1 MDRKPCRTSKIVN
14 LNHPMKRF
22 LFVILSLVVAF
33 AAKAQ
38 LPQVELKDLQG
49 NLVNTSELNN
59 EGKPFILSFF
69 ATWCK
74 PCLRELKAIH
84 EVYVDWQE
92 ETGVKL
98 VAVSIDE
105 GQNADRVKPLV
116 DGLGFEYEVL
126 LDPNGDFKR
135 AMNVNM
141 IPHVFIIDGNGQVVY
156 NHTGYTD
163 GGEQELIAKVRELL
177 TNKE

>member
-1 MDRKPCRTSKIVN
+1 MKHLLSTLLFFLIV
-14 LNHPMKRF
+14 P
-22 LFVILSLVVAF
+22 VAH
-33 AAKAQ
+33 AQ
-38 LPQVELKDLQG
+38 LPKVELKDLQG
-49 NLVNTSELNN
+49 KSVNTSELNN
-59 EGKPFILSFF
+59 EGKPFIVSFF

-74 PCLRELKAIH
+74 PCLRELKAIN
-84 EVYVDWQE
+84 EVYEDWQE

-105 GQNADRVKPLV
+105 GQNTDRVKPLM
-116 DGLGFEYEVL
+116 DALGLEYEVL

-141 IPHVFIIDGNGQVVY
+141 IPHVFVIDGKGNVAY
-156 NHTGYTD
+156 AHTGYTE

-177 TNKE
+177 KSEE

>member
-1 MDRKPCRTSKIVN
+1 MKHLLSILLTLIVVT
-14 LNHPMKRF
+14 L
-22 LFVILSLVVAF
+22 AQ
-33 AAKAQ
+33 AQ
-38 LPQVELKDLQG
+38 LPQVKLKDLQ
-49 NLVNTSELNN
+49 NNEVNTSELGND
-59 EGKPFILSFF
+59 GKPFILSFF

-84 EVYVDWQE
+84 EEYLDWQE

-98 VAVSIDE
+98 VAISIDE

-116 DGLGFEYEVL
+116 DALGFEYEVL

-135 AMNVNM
+135 AMNVNI
-141 IPHVFIIDGNGQVVY
+141 IPHVFIIDGRGRVAY
-156 NHTGYTD
+156 THSGYSE

-177 TNKE
+177 ETSGE

>member
-1 MDRKPCRTSKIVN
+1 
-14 LNHPMKRF
+14 MKHI
-22 LFVILSLVVAF
+22 LTILLSLVVVTIAQ
-33 AAKAQ
+33 AQ
-38 LPQVELKDLQG
+38 LPQVELKDLQ
-49 NLVNTSELNN
+49 NNVVNTSELSN
-59 EGKPFILSFF
+59 EGKPFIISFF

-84 EVYVDWQE
+84 EEYVDWQE

-98 VAVSIDE
+98 IAVSIDE

-116 DGLGFEYEVL
+116 DALGFDYEVL

-141 IPHVFIIDGNGQVVY
+141 VPHVFVIEGKGRIAFS
-156 NHTGYTD
+156 HSGYTE

-177 TNKE
+177 QASAE

>member
-1 MDRKPCRTSKIVN
+1 MKHLLSILLFFLIV
-14 LNHPMKRF
+14 P
-22 LFVILSLVVAF
+22 VAH
-33 AAKAQ
+33 AQ

-49 NLVNTSELNN
+49 KSINTSKLNN
-59 EGKPFILSFF
+59 EGKPFIVSFF

-74 PCLRELKAIH
+74 PCLRELKAIN
-84 EVYVDWQE
+84 EVYEDWQE

-105 GQNADRVKPLV
+105 GQNTDRVKPLM
-116 DGLGFEYEVL
+116 DALGLEYEVL

-141 IPHVFIIDGNGQVVY
+141 IPHVFVIDGKGNVAY
-156 NHTGYTD
+156 AHTGYTE

-177 TNKE
+177 KSEE

>member
-1 MDRKPCRTSKIVN
+1 MKHLLSILLTLIVVT
-14 LNHPMKRF
+14 L
-22 LFVILSLVVAF
+22 AQ
-33 AAKAQ
+33 AQ
-38 LPQVELKDLQG
+38 LPQVKLKDLQ
-49 NLVNTSELNN
+49 NNEVNTSELSND
-59 EGKPFILSFF
+59 GKPFILSFF

-84 EVYVDWQE
+84 EEYLDWQE

-98 VAVSIDE
+98 VAISIDE

-116 DGLGFEYEVL
+116 DALGFEYEVL

-135 AMNVNM
+135 AMNVNI
-141 IPHVFIIDGNGQVVY
+141 IPHVFIIDGRGRVAY
-156 NHTGYTD
+156 THSGYSE

-177 TNKE
+177 ESSGE

>member
-1 MDRKPCRTSKIVN
+1 MKHLLSILLTLIVVT
-14 LNHPMKRF
+14 L
-22 LFVILSLVVAF
+22 AQ
-33 AAKAQ
+33 AQ
-38 LPQVELKDLQG
+38 LPQVKLKDLQ
-49 NLVNTSELNN
+49 NNEVNTSELSND
-59 EGKPFILSFF
+59 GKPCILSFF

-84 EVYVDWQE
+84 EEYLDWQE

-98 VAVSIDE
+98 VAISIDE

-116 DGLGFEYEVL
+116 DALGFEYEVL

-135 AMNVNM
+135 AMNVNI
-141 IPHVFIIDGNGQVVY
+141 IPHVFIIDGRGRVAY
-156 NHTGYTD
+156 THSGYSE

-177 TNKE
+177 ETSGE

>member
-1 MDRKPCRTSKIVN
+1 MKHLLSILLTLIVVT
-14 LNHPMKRF
+14 L
-22 LFVILSLVVAF
+22 AQ
-33 AAKAQ
+33 AQ
-38 LPQVELKDLQG
+38 LPQVKLKDLQ
-49 NLVNTSELNN
+49 NNEVNTSELSND
-59 EGKPFILSFF
+59 GKPFILSFF

-84 EVYVDWQE
+84 EEYLDWQE

-98 VAVSIDE
+98 VAISIDE

-116 DGLGFEYEVL
+116 DALGFEYEVL

-135 AMNVNM
+135 AMNVNI
-141 IPHVFIIDGNGQVVY
+141 IPHVFIIDGRGRVAY
-156 NHTGYTD
+156 THSGYSE

-177 TNKE
+177 ETSGE

>member
-1 MDRKPCRTSKIVN
+1 MKHLLSILLTLIVVT
-14 LNHPMKRF
+14 L
-22 LFVILSLVVAF
+22 AQ
-33 AAKAQ
+33 AQ
-38 LPQVELKDLQG
+38 LPQVKLKNLQ
-49 NLVNTSELNN
+49 NNEVNTSELSND
-59 EGKPFILSFF
+59 GKPFILSFF

-84 EVYVDWQE
+84 EEYLDWQE

-98 VAVSIDE
+98 VAISIDE

-116 DGLGFEYEVL
+116 DALGFEYEVL

-135 AMNVNM
+135 AMNVNI
-141 IPHVFIIDGNGQVVY
+141 IPHVFIIDGRGRVAY
-156 NHTGYTD
+156 THSGYSE

-177 TNKE
+177 ETSGE

>member
-1 MDRKPCRTSKIVN
+1 VP
-14 LNHPMKRF
+14 
-22 LFVILSLVVAF
+22 VAH
-33 AAKAQ
+33 AQ

-49 NLVNTSELNN
+49 KSVNTSKLNN
-59 EGKPFILSFF
+59 EGKPFIISFF

-74 PCLRELKAIH
+74 PCLRELKAIN
-84 EVYVDWQE
+84 EVYEDWQE

-105 GQNADRVKPLV
+105 GQNTDRVKPLM
-116 DGLGFEYEVL
+116 DALGLEYEVL

-141 IPHVFIIDGNGQVVY
+141 IPHVFVIDGKGNVAY
-156 NHTGYTD
+156 AHTGYTE

-177 TNKE
+177 KSEE

>member
-1 MDRKPCRTSKIVN
+1 
-14 LNHPMKRF
+14 MKR
-22 LFVILSLVVAF
+22 LLSILLILLAVPVAH
-33 AAKAQ
+33 AQ

-49 NLVNTSELNN
+49 KSINTSELTN
-59 EGKPFILSFF
+59 EGKPFIISFF

-116 DGLGFEYEVL
+116 DALGFEYEVL

-141 IPHVFIIDGNGQVVY
+141 IPHVFVIDGKGNVAY
-156 NHTGYTD
+156 AHTGYTE

-177 TNKE
+177 KLEE